1 MKHTEREMFCIEEAA
16 STAVLTARRISNIV
30 GTDEAYRKLLE
41 AARLLD
47 SQADDIRETLRTE
60 EPFIIEENE
69 R

>member
-1 MKHTEREMFCIEEAA
+1 MKHTERELFRIEDAA

-47 SQADDIRETLRTE
+47 NQADDIREMLRTE
-60 EPFIIEENE
+60 EPFIIVENE

>member
-1 MKHTEREMFCIEEAA
+1 MKHTEREMFRLEEAA

-47 SQADDIRETLRTE
+47 RQADEIRETLKE
-60 EPFIIEENE
+60 VSS
-69 R
+69 